1 MTIEHIF
8 YFLLLALLAEILGT
22 IGGFGS
28 SMFFVPI
35 ASYFMDFYSVL
46 GITAVFH
53 VSSNIAKIALFRQG
67 LDYRLVVWLG
77 VPAVLAVIVGAWLSQ
92 YIPPNWLTILL
103 ASFLIVLSLLL
114 LVFRNFVLPPTLPV
128 TLTGGAISGLLAGL
142 LGTGGA
148 VRGLTLAAFNL
159 KTDTFIA
166 TSALIDL
173 CIDASRSV
181 IYTWNGY
188 VHTHDL
194 YLILMLLVV
203 SFFGTWLGK
212 KILAKM
218 SEDQF
223 RTWVL
228 WLILLTGLFT
238 LVKPL
243 L

>member
-1 MTIEHIF
+1 MTTEHLL

-35 ASYFMDFYSVL
+35 ASYFMDFHSVL

-53 VSSNIAKIALFRQG
+53 VSSNIAKITLFRQG

-77 VPAVLAVIVGAWLSQ
+77 IPAVLAVIVGAWLSQ
-92 YIPPNWLTILL
+92 YVPTNWLTILL

-114 LVFRNFVLPPTLPV
+114 LIFRNFVLPPTLPV

-166 TSALIDL
+166 TSVLIDL

-194 YLILMLLVV
+194 YLIPLLLVV
-203 SFFGTWLGK
+203 SFVGTWLGK

-228 WLILLTGLFT
+228 WLILLTGLFA

>member
-1 MTIEHIF
+1 MTTEHLL

-35 ASYFMDFYSVL
+35 ASYFMDFHSVL

-53 VSSNIAKIALFRQG
+53 VSSNIAKITLFRQG

-77 VPAVLAVIVGAWLSQ
+77 IPAVLAVIVGAWLSQ
-92 YIPPNWLTILL
+92 YVPTNWLTILL

-114 LVFRNFVLPPTLPV
+114 LIFRNFVLPPTLPV

-194 YLILMLLVV
+194 YLIPLLLVV
-203 SFFGTWLGK
+203 SFVGTWLGK

-228 WLILLTGLFT
+228 WLILLTGLFA